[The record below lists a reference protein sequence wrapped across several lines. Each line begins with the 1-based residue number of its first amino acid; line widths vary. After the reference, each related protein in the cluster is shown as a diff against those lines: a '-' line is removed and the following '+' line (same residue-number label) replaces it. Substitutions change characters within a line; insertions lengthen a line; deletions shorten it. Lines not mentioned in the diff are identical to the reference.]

1 MENAGVKIDTDS
13 DIGSV
18 SESDEE
24 DKEKE
29 KKEEGP
35 SHKPVTKTWEEIKKS

>member
-1 MENAGVKIDTDS
+1 MENAGVKVETDS

-24 DKEKE
+24 EKE

-35 SHKPVTKTWEEIKKS
+35 SHKPVTKSLEEIKKS

>member
-1 MENAGVKIDTDS
+1 MENAGVKVETDS

-24 DKEKE
+24 ENE

-35 SHKPVTKTWEEIKKS
+35 THKPMTKS

>member
-1 MENAGVKIDTDS
+1 MENAGVKVETDS
-13 DIGSV
+13 EIGSV

-24 DKEKE
+24 EKEKE

-35 SHKPVTKTWEEIKKS
+35 SHKPVTKS

>member
-1 MENAGVKIDTDS
+1 MENAGVKVETDS

-24 DKEKE
+24 EKE
-29 KKEEGP
+29 NNIIDQPP
-35 SHKPVTKTWEEIKKS
+35 SLLPSYFWKSERLK